1 MSMTIRQE
9 KSKIV
14 QHGGG
19 RSEKEA
25 VRGEVRPPAA
35 APVIYI
41 KDRLL
46 TAGSMR
52 WDFQDIQKS
61 GF

>member
-1 MSMTIRQE
+1 MEAGLI
-9 KSKIV
+9 
-14 QHGGG
+14 
-19 RSEKEA
+19 KEA
-25 VRGEVRPPAA
+25 VRGEVRPSAA

-52 WDFQDIQKS
+52 WGFPRYQKS